1 MARRGYTWQIP
12 PSQAMPLPT
21 HTLEM
26 LLINLI
32 HDLRQPLGNIEGTTY
47 CLSSLLES
55 ADSRIRDQ
63 VRLIERQVERAE
75 QLLSAASAEL
85 ARARVQRVEVEVT
98 NAAS

>member
-1 MARRGYTWQIP
+1 
-12 PSQAMPLPT
+12 MPLPT

-47 CLSSLLES
+47 CLTSLLQS
-55 ADSRIRDQ
+55 ADARIRDQ

-75 QLLSAASAEL
+75 QILAAASAEL
-85 ARARVQRVEVEVT
+85 ARSGVQRREIEVT
-98 NAAS
+98 NSAS